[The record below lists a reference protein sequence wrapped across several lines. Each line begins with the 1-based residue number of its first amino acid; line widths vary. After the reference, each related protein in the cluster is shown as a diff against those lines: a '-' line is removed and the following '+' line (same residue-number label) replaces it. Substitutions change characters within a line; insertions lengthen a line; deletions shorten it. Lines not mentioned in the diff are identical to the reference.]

1 MADEFSKARETLA
14 ALVAF
19 DTTSRSSNLALIDY
33 ADAQL
38 SALGARTTRV
48 MSAGGDKANL
58 FAAIGPDVAGGVALS
73 GHTDVVPVDGQDWAT
88 DPWTLTEK
96 DGRLYGRGSCDMKG
110 FLACALSAA
119 SRFAAADLE
128 RPVYFALSYDE
139 EVGCLGAPAMIEA
152 MAVQLPP
159 INAVIIGE
167 PTDMKV
173 VSAHKGL
180 HSFRVDLHGVEA
192 HSSLVREGACAVTH
206 AVPLLSFLTAEARA
220 MQDAA
225 PTDSPFDPPF
235 GTLTI
240 GRFEGGTAAN
250 ILAKHA
256 GFDCLVR
263 PAPWDDT
270 RALDARLRVKAAE
283 VEAEMRR
290 FAPGAR
296 VVVETR
302 SDAPALK
309 PEPNGAAEQLARR
322 LTGDNQSRVV
332 SYGTE
337 GGQFQAVGFST
348 VVCGPGSITQAHQPN
363 EFVEIDQLEQAVRFM
378 DGLISHLSR

>member
-1 MADEFSKARETLA
+1 MSDEFLSARETLET
-14 ALVAF
+14 LVSF
-19 DTTSRSSNLALIDY
+19 DTTSRSSNLQLIDY
-33 ADAQL
+33 AEALLTD
-38 SALGARTTRV
+38 LGARTTRL
-48 MSAGGDKANL
+48 MNASGDKANL
-58 FAAIGPDVAGGVALS
+58 FAAIGPEVDGGVALS

-96 DGRLYGRGSCDMKG
+96 DGRLYGRGTCDMKG
-110 FLACALSAA
+110 FIACALSAA
-119 SRFAAADLE
+119 PRFAAADLA

-152 MAVQLPP
+152 MAADLPA
-159 INAVIIGE
+159 IAAVVVGE

-180 HSFRVDLHGVEA
+180 HSFRVDIHGFEA

-206 AVPLLSFLTAEARA
+206 AVPLLAFLTDEAKA
-220 MQDAA
+220 MEAAA
-225 PTDSPFDPPF
+225 PADSPFDPPF

-263 PAPWDDT
+263 PAPWDDA

-290 FAPGAR
+290 SAPQAR

-309 PEPNGAAEQLARR
+309 PEPDGAAETLARR

-348 VVCGPGSITQAHQPN
+348 VVCGPGSIAQAHQPN
-363 EFVEIDQLEQAVRFM
+363 EFVEIDQLRQGVRFM
-378 DGLISHLSR
+378 DGLVSHLSR